1 MGDFKEEVKMVLG
14 EKVKKVL
21 ASESRV
27 NVYST
32 TSKGGLANIA
42 VIGSTT
48 LLEDGTLMAA
58 LGDNRTFANL
68 KENPRAACLV
78 KIEGTTGLQMDGC
91 RLYLRV
97 KAIHDGGE
105 TFDNFMAK
113 LRAKIGSAA
122 EMLKHVV
129 IFEITGARPVLDR
142 GQGI

>member
-1 MGDFKEEVKMVLG
+1 MALS

-32 TSKGGLANIA
+32 SGKDGLANIA

-48 LLEDGTLMAA
+48 LLEDGA
-58 LGDNRTFANL
+58 LIAGMGDNRTFANL

-78 KIEGTTGLQMDGC
+78 KVEGTTGLQMEGC
-91 RLYLRV
+91 RLYL
-97 KAIHDGGE
+97 KLKSIHDGGE
-105 TFDNFMAK
+105 MFDNFISK
-113 LRAKIGSAA
+113 LRAKIGPAA
-122 EMLKHVV
+122 DMLKHVV
-129 IFEITGARPVLDR
+129 IFEITGARPVVDM